1 MEKEGGGEREK
12 RIKLK
17 IILNLRLSEAVEIFE
32 MLLENEEEHATLWG
46 RDGLL
51 QRFAVFRQ
59 PRKDGVEVV
68 VEVLVVDVLRLASL
82 QVQPLLARRRWM
94 KRLEQTRVVL
104 NKVGHF
110 EFVH

>member
-1 MEKEGGGEREK
+1 
-12 RIKLK
+12 
-17 IILNLRLSEAVEIFE
+17 
-32 MLLENEEEHATLWG
+32 
-46 RDGLL
+46 L
-51 QRFAVFRQ
+51 QRLAVFRQ

-68 VEVLVVDVLRLASL
+68 VEVLVVDVLRLAGL

-110 EFVH
+110 DFVHLKKSLLLNVFVIMILCHRVMAKCQSLRYVQRNVMPKQ